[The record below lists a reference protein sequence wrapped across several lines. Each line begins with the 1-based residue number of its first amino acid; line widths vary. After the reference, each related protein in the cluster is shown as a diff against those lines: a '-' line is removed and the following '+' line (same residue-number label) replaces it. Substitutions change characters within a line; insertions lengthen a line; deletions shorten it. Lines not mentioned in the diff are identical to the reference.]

1 MLKIYLDWNSI
12 NNIQTRH
19 PKLYELIKE
28 YGHLFIFPYSNAH
41 IRDLIVSRSPENQ
54 YFEKDLC
61 TLTEI
66 CGKHHLAFEDNIMQ
80 PLFGYPKDYIE
91 TYGDALEIVQKF
103 EIITPEQYQLIKESV
118 RGRIPDD
125 VYKRIQGAK
134 PKEVFK
140 IVNEYLDSEK
150 PGQTIQSLTLK
161 DAQIFRQFMN
171 REAEFKTLCL
181 ALDVIGFHPEKKNKA
196 FTNIDT
202 DASHIFYA
210 AHCDYLVSDDGKM
223 RAKAEAMYAEYKVQ
237 TKVRTIQQL
246 EEMILEEV
254 KKEYNL
260 QNLLKCIGEFGHPR
274 DEKDGAHY
282 KLMDAPIWG
291 LFNACFLVDE
301 HFGCT
306 GEPKS
311 ALFVYCFNNTP
322 YLYYTE
328 LTSFFDLIKSFLP
341 DDMKDVFQKE
351 YVNEICSRDKKRA
364 MDARFYFDCPD
375 LNLSF
380 AFYGDPISSVPC
392 PMMQVRFA

>member
-12 NNIQTRH
+12 NNIQIRH

-41 IRDLIVSRSPENQ
+41 IRDLIVSRSPMNK

-66 CGKHHLAFEDNIMQ
+66 CGKHHLAFENNVMQ

-91 TYGDALEIVQKF
+91 NFGDAWEIVQKS
-103 EIITPEQYQLIKESV
+103 ELITPEQYQLIKKIV
-118 RGRIPDD
+118 RERMPDD
-125 VYKRIQGAK
+125 VFKRIHGAK
-134 PKEVFK
+134 PMEVFG

-150 PGQTIQSLTLK
+150 QGMSIQSLTLK
-161 DAQIFRQFMN
+161 DALIFRQFMN
-171 REAEFKTLCL
+171 KEAEFKALCL
-181 ALDVIGFHPEKKNKA
+181 ALDVFGFHPEKKNKA

-223 RAKAEAMYAEYKVQ
+223 RAKAEAMYAEYKIQ

-254 KKEYNL
+254 EKEYSL
-260 QNLLKCIGEFGHPR
+260 QNLLKCIDEFGHPR
-274 DEKDGAHY
+274 DEEDGAHY

-291 LFNACFLVDE
+291 LFNTCMLVDE
-301 HFGCT
+301 HFGCS
-306 GEPKS
+306 GPPNS
-311 ALFVYCFNNTP
+311 ALFAYSFNNTP

-328 LTSFFDLIKSFLP
+328 LTRFFDFVMSFLP
-341 DDMKDVFQKE
+341 DDMKDVFLKE
-351 YVNEICSRDKKRA
+351 YVDEICSRDKRRA
-364 MDARFYFDCPD
+364 MDARFYFECPN

-380 AFYGDPISSVPC
+380 AFYGDPITPVPC
-392 PMMQVRFA
+392 PMMQVKFA

>member
-12 NNIQTRH
+12 NNIQIRH

-41 IRDLIVSRSPENQ
+41 IRDLIVSRSPMNK

-66 CGKHHLAFEDNIMQ
+66 CGKHHLAFENNVMQ

-91 TYGDALEIVQKF
+91 NFGDAWEIVQKS
-103 EIITPEQYQLIKESV
+103 ELITPEQYQLIKKIV
-118 RGRIPDD
+118 RERMPDD
-125 VYKRIQGAK
+125 VFKRIHGAK
-134 PKEVFK
+134 PMEVFG

-150 PGQTIQSLTLK
+150 QGMSIQSLTLK
-161 DAQIFRQFMN
+161 DALIFRQFMN
-171 REAEFKTLCL
+171 KEAEFKALCL
-181 ALDVIGFHPEKKNKA
+181 ALDVFGFHPEKKNKA

-223 RAKAEAMYAEYKVQ
+223 RAKAEAMYAEYKIQ

-254 KKEYNL
+254 EKEYSL
-260 QNLLKCIGEFGHPR
+260 QNLLKCIDEFGHPR
-274 DEKDGAHY
+274 D
-282 KLMDAPIWG
+282 
-291 LFNACFLVDE
+291 LVDE
-301 HFGCT
+301 HFGCS
-306 GEPKS
+306 GPPNS
-311 ALFVYCFNNTP
+311 ALFAYSFNNTP

-328 LTSFFDLIKSFLP
+328 LTRFFDFVMSFLP
-341 DDMKDVFQKE
+341 DDMKDVFLKE
-351 YVNEICSRDKKRA
+351 YVDEICSRDKRRA
-364 MDARFYFDCPD
+364 MDARFYFECPN

-380 AFYGDPISSVPC
+380 AFYGDPITPVPC
-392 PMMQVRFA
+392 PMMQVKFA